1 MGKVTHKRNPDTSTV
16 ETSANASENAGIV
29 ISAFDN
35 STTADYFALIT
46 HGLDRHRLRIFN
58 VRSGTVSNDYSAQ
71 EKERITCL
79 TWGYMKDTGDL
90 QASTV
95 QAFKKKKSG
104 VTSLSRVIGLG
115 MHTGSIGL
123 YSLSHGTIVKT
134 LTGSHTTPITDFV
147 MNKDGS
153 RGYSVAEDNMII
165 EWDIEEGKEI
175 FKWKTDAKNVRKL
188 KLSHNE
194 TKLATAGHT
203 ITLWDLKTHT
213 VLKKFTGHASAIK
226 EMAFSHQDDVLVSN
240 AEDDRYVNVWD
251 AQTTNTN
258 SNNLTALTLETNVT
272 HIDFS
277 TTEPS
282 VLAVTDDGLV
292 GIWENASLIT
302 TQHNASNRRKMMR
315 SMTKEA
321 DANLK
326 LVSTTST
333 SDEQQVVIPILAAK
347 FVTDSGGKSIMIA
360 RGSSI
365 KPSFEVVKY
374 VDDQTGAILH
384 DITLTRQPINNYL
397 IDTASI
403 AANNLRATRKT
414 YDESTVTVIGNSD
427 FAMKTPTMAG
437 GGSEALDEQQEQ
449 DQDGNQTQG
458 NAEPSIEQRL
468 QSLDVVDAATSTK
481 SKKNNKKKAI
491 DTPSAGSLQTVLV
504 QALHSS
510 DIQLLEACLQHTKV
524 EVINSTVKRLPTQYL
539 IPLLQEV
546 IQRFQEKPARAPALL
561 VWIKSIL
568 LIHTAY
574 LMTVPDLVGK
584 LSNFYQALDTRLG
597 VFPKLLALRGRL
609 DIVQSQVNVKAYSN
623 IDDKQLQRAQLPENV
638 YVEMDSDDEVEEDEA
653 IEEDEHDFEDAM
665 SDHED
670 LSSEDEED
678 MDDDMSELEESD

>member
-79 TWGYMKDTGDL
+79 AWGYMKDTGDL

-123 YSLSHGTIVKT
+123 YSLAHGTIVKT
-134 LTGSHTTPITDFV
+134 LSGSHTTPITDFV

-153 RGYSVAEDNMII
+153 RGYSVAEDNMVV

-175 FKWKTDAKNVRKL
+175 FKWKTDAKNVRRL

-203 ITLWDLKTHT
+203 ITLWDLSTHT

-258 SNNLTALTLETNVT
+258 SNNLTALTLETNVS

-277 TTEPS
+277 STEPS

-302 TQHNASNRRKMMR
+302 TQHSTSNRRKMMR

-326 LVSTTST
+326 LISTTTT
-333 SDEQQVVIPILAAK
+333 SDEQEVVIPILAAK
-347 FVTDSGGKSIMIA
+347 FVTDNGGKSIMIA

-384 DITLTRQPINNYL
+384 DITLIRQPITNYL

-403 AANNLRATRKT
+403 AANNLRTTRKA
-414 YDESTVTVIGNSD
+414 YDESTVTVIGNAD
-427 FAMKTPTMAG
+427 FAIKAPTMAVG
-437 GGSEALDEQQEQ
+437 GNDGLEDQ
-449 DQDGNQTQG
+449 DQDEDNQTQT
-458 NAEPSIEQRL
+458 NTEPSIEQRL
-468 QSLDVVDAATSTK
+468 QSLDVVDATSRK
-481 SKKNNKKKAI
+481 SKKSSKKKPI

-510 DIQLLEACLQHTKV
+510 DVQLLEACLQHTKV

-638 YVEMDSDDEVEEDEA
+638 YVEMDSDDEAEEDEA
-653 IEEDEHDFEDAM
+653 IEEDEHDFGELM
-665 SDHED
+665 SDNED
-670 LSSEDEED
+670 LSSEEEHGDD
-678 MDDDMSELEESD
+678 MDDDMSELDESD